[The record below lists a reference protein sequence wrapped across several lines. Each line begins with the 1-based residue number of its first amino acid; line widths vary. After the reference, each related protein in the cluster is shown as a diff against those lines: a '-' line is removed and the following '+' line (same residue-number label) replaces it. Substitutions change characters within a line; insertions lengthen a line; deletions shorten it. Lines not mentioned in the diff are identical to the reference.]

1 MEYERRAAVVASF
14 RAGKKPAE
22 VMAWFG
28 FKRTMVMDMWRKWKS
43 CDNKDEFT
51 AERQAHK
58 RRSSAVRTDEFVNAV
73 KDTVDNDGGQS
84 YAKIAADMGCHK
96 STVCRTVKQDI
107 GYSSY
112 RKSHRMLLTE
122 ASKESRRVKAAALLS
137 ELKHDSAGMLR
148 FFSDEKNFS
157 QDQVSNRQND
167 RWICEAIEEVPVV
180 KHTKFPSSVMVLGVI
195 SSEGDVMPPFFFP
208 KGLRVTAEIYQEVL
222 RDVVKPWM
230 DRIANGRPYVFQQD
244 SAPAHKART
253 TQAWLL
259 NNVPHHWSPDLW
271 PPSSP
276 DCNPL
281 DYFFWGV
288 IEAKTNKHAHNTV
301 DSLKAAIVAEFAAV
315 DKDTVAKACES
326 FRPRLEMVVAADGGY
341 IE

>member
-1 MEYERRAAVVASF
+1 ML
-14 RAGKKPAE
+14 
-22 VMAWFG
+22 
-28 FKRTMVMDMWRKWKS
+28 TMKS
-43 CDNKDEFT
+43 LGSML
-51 AERQAHK
+51 HL
-58 RRSSAVRTDEFVNAV
+58 SSL
-73 KDTVDNDGGQS
+73 
-84 YAKIAADMGCHK
+84 M
-96 STVCRTVKQDI
+96 
-107 GYSSY
+107 
-112 RKSHRMLLTE
+112 
-122 ASKESRRVKAAALLS
+122 
-137 ELKHDSAGMLR
+137 
-148 FFSDEKNFS
+148 
-157 QDQVSNRQND
+157 
-167 RWICEAIEEVPVV
+167 
-180 KHTKFPSSVMVLGVI
+180 
-195 SSEGDVMPPFFFP
+195 
-208 KGLRVTAEIYQEVL
+208 
-222 RDVVKPWM
+222 VKPWM

>member
-1 MEYERRAAVVASF
+1 MEYERRATVVASF

-22 VMAWFG
+22 VMSWFG

-84 YAKIAADMGCHK
+84 YAKIAADMGC
-96 STVCRTVKQDI
+96 
-107 GYSSY
+107 
-112 RKSHRMLLTE
+112 
-122 ASKESRRVKAAALLS
+122 
-137 ELKHDSAGMLR
+137 
-148 FFSDEKNFS
+148 
-157 QDQVSNRQND
+157 
-167 RWICEAIEEVPVV
+167 
-180 KHTKFPSSVMVLGVI
+180 
-195 SSEGDVMPPFFFP
+195 P
-208 KGLRVTAEIYQEVL
+208 KGLRVSAEVYQEVL

-259 NNVPHHWSPDLW
+259 NNVPHHWSPDL
-271 PPSSP
+271 
-276 DCNPL
+276 
-281 DYFFWGV
+281 
-288 IEAKTNKHAHNTV
+288 
-301 DSLKAAIVAEFAAV
+301 
-315 DKDTVAKACES
+315 
-326 FRPRLEMVVAADGGY
+326 
-341 IE
+341 